1 MSGTN
6 YIKKVAIVGVSAH
19 LAPEDNLLKLTPC
32 QVNGSVGKHI
42 VSALQRAGRHEIT
55 ALTRGSGAG
64 APAGVRIASVSY
76 EDKESLVAALQGQDA
91 LVITL
96 STRAAQGTQDKLLE
110 AAAAAG
116 VSFILPNEWGIEAA
130 QGGLGDDA
138 LLGPAARDARRRV
151 EDLGRSAWI
160 AVTTGFW
167 FAHSLATADA
177 YGFDLARRSVT
188 FFDDGTARINTI
200 VSLPPLPH
208 PPPLPPPRGV
218 DAAAGVSTCEAVVS
232 DGGASLTLGGRA
244 TDLGEDRRGGGEA
257 PVAPDRGGGGRPAG
271 ALGVQEQD
279 RVRLVVADEPEG
291 HVPAGAPGVGDAGVG
306 LGGQVRA
313 RRRALRGGEGA
324 ALLRRPL
331 GLRAG
336 AVHEDVL

>member
-6 YIKKVAIVGVSAH
+6 YIKKVAIVG
-19 LAPEDNLLKLTPC
+19 
-32 QVNGSVGKHI
+32 VNGSVGKHI

-200 VSLPPLPH
+200 TWEKTGEAVAKLLSLPIEAE
-208 PPPLPPPRGV
+208 
-218 DAAAGVSTCEAVVS
+218 AA
-232 DGGASLTLGGRA
+232 
-244 TDLGEDRRGGGEA
+244 
-257 PVAPDRGGGGRPAG
+257 GRPALSEYKNRTVYVSSWRMSQKDMFRQVLRASG
-271 ALGVQEQD
+271 TQESDWAVRYEPAAARYEAARELLFSGD
-279 RVRLVVADEPEG
+279 RSAFVRVLYTRTFYDN
-291 HVPAGAPGVGDAGVG
+291 GDGDFESRYG
-306 LGGQVRA
+306 LDNDK
-313 RRRALRGGEGA
+313 
-324 ALLRRPL
+324 L
-331 GLRAG
+331 GLAEETQESLDAETRLAYELVESG
-336 AVHEDVL
+336 YKY